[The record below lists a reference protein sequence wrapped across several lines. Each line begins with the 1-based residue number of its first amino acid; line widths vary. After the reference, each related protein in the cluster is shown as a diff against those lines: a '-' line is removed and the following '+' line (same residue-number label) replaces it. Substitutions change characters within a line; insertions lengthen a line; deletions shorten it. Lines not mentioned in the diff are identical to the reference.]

1 MKIVFIYNG
10 SENLGIEYLSSF
22 LKSQGHQTALLFDP
36 EVFSPNQA
44 IFNSKI
50 MDRFFSL
57 EAKIIEK
64 AAAMKPDLIAFS
76 TFSSNYR
83 WCLKIAAGIKKI
95 SDIPIVFGGVHTTA
109 ATSRVLENDYLDY
122 AVIGEGEYALL
133 DLLECIKNKTPR
145 SEMLNIPNLCLKHE
159 GQTVINAPRPYIRD
173 LDAMPFPDKQL
184 FYDKVPMFEEIYTAL
199 SSRGCPY
206 DCTYCSNSMYHKIY
220 CHEKMHIR
228 RRSVGNVIE
237 ELKQVKARGK
247 AKLILFNDEVF
258 GTSLKWLEEFSE
270 IYPAA
275 VGIRFFCSL
284 HPGIVK
290 EKTVELLKKSGCWC
304 VAIGVQSG
312 SERIR
317 QEIFNRHISN
327 KQIIEAVLNI
337 KRAGILVYVDNI
349 FGAPTESEED
359 LEECL
364 KLYLTIRPDRL
375 QTFRLTY
382 FPGTE
387 IIKYGLQ
394 ENCITP
400 EDVKQIEAGYIGNL
414 HLAGSI
420 QKDQARSYEKY
431 AVLFHALTI
440 FTNDKVYNRVS
451 KILLTLPLKRQI
463 EKILML
469 LVVFKN
475 RDFRLFNYL
484 KFIWTK
490 KNVP

>member
-1 MKIVFIYNG
+1 VKILFIYNG
-10 SENLGIEYLSSF
+10 SEHLGIEYLSSF
-22 LKSQGHQTALLFDP
+22 LKSKGHETALLFDP
-36 EVFSPNQA
+36 QVFSPEQA
-44 IFNSKI
+44 VFNSRI
-50 MDRFFSL
+50 VDRLFSL
-57 EAKIIEK
+57 DAKII
-64 AAAMKPDLIAFS
+64 ARAVSLKPDLIAFS
-76 TFSSNYR
+76 TFTNNYR
-83 WCLKIAAGIKKI
+83 WCLKIAAGIRNI
-95 SDIPIVFGGVHTTA
+95 SNLPIVFGGVHTTA
-109 ATSRVLENDYLDY
+109 ATQTVLENDCLDY
-122 AVIGEGEYALL
+122 AVIGEGEYAML
-133 DLLECIKNKTPR
+133 DLLECISNKTPL
-145 SEMLNIPNLCLKHE
+145 SEMLQIPNLCLKHE
-159 GQTVINAPRPYIRD
+159 GQTVINEPRPYISD
-173 LDAMPFPDKQL
+173 LDALPFPDKQL
-184 FYDKVPMFEEIYTAL
+184 FYAKVPMFEEIYTAL

-220 CHEKMHIR
+220 CHEKRHIR
-228 RRSVGNVIE
+228 KRSVGNVLE
-237 ELKQVKARGK
+237 ELKQVKERGK

-258 GTSLKWLEEFSE
+258 GTSLQWLEEFSE
-270 IYPAA
+270 RYPSEI
-275 VGIRFFCSL
+275 GLRFFCSL

-337 KRAGILVYVDNI
+337 KKAGMLVYVDNI
-349 FGAPTESEED
+349 FGAPTETEQD

-387 IIKYGLQ
+387 IIKSGLQ
-394 ENCITP
+394 ENCLTP
-400 EDVKQIEAGYIGNL
+400 QDVKKIEEGYVGNL
-414 HLAGSI
+414 HLAGSL
-420 QKDQARSYEKY
+420 QKEKLSLYQKY

-440 FTNDKVYNRVS
+440 FPNAKVYEAIS
-451 KILLTLPLKRQI
+451 KLLLSLLCKRQI
-463 EKILML
+463 EKVLML

-475 RDFRLFNYL
+475 KDFRLFNYL